1 MTLIEK
7 LKSLTPT
14 EGEWHADMYGVHS
27 EGEMLYIKDQSNY
40 SDDTLITLAPQ
51 MRTELIRMDEE
62 IREQKNKID
71 CLVGYLEKWNS
82 QKSNWLAGVPDELDN
97 VIKEA
102 KECLHVTPPKT
113 NP

>member
-1 MTLIEK
+1 VRGLFYFNFFNRNVQSK
-7 LKSLTPT
+7 HVCQLAYNDLLVADDSPNYLVN
-14 EGEWHADMYGVHS
+14 GELAS
-27 EGEMLYIKDQSNY
+27 
-40 SDDTLITLAPQ
+40 LAPQ